1 MNSILNFKFIIVV
14 ILGIMTL
21 TPLTY
26 INLQNMGYDITYKMI
41 FFNLLNSLNVV
52 GIIILIIYNIVKY
65 IDSYY
70 DQYHC
75 SDGVNR
81 TFKEIKLD
89 FCNNKKNYN
98 FIPKH
103 ILYESK

>member
-1 MNSILNFKFIIVV
+1 MSPFSLSSF
-14 ILGIMTL
+14 LTL
-21 TPLTY
+21 LWIELIKSPEV
-26 INLQNMGYDITYKMI
+26 I

-70 DQYHC
+70 DQYYC

-89 FCNNKKNYN
+89 YN
-98 FIPKH
+98 VGIFITG
-103 ILYESK
+103 IENLFSY